1 MLSDDCS
8 LKQSTLS
15 HTHDPAISSI
25 KNQRGR
31 RFPHN
36 HQHRTRK
43 RVQNQGGETSVHSRD
58 FPMLGRRGASMPT
71 IIYTPIDAPKP
82 CGRAPIR
89 HDTHRDQRRH
99 HEPKVRPHT
108 QRSQT
113 YGHDTHTRRWLVLT
127 IEGCPE
133 GNRSNRP
140 QIRYPNTL
148 PHTGRRRELIS
159 SGTTFIDVPRP
170 AHESQRYKA
179 CCKRPKDPTHRRDR
193 TGRLVCAPS
202 AGSRAP
208 PPDMPQRA
216 ARRRRSPHIPPI
228 RAPQHLATQ
237 YPNTIRLPAAD
248 PAQTPA
254 RPRSQNDS
262 SAK

>member
-1 MLSDDCS
+1 
-8 LKQSTLS
+8 
-15 HTHDPAISSI
+15 
-25 KNQRGR
+25 
-31 RFPHN
+31 
-36 HQHRTRK
+36 
-43 RVQNQGGETSVHSRD
+43 
-58 FPMLGRRGASMPT
+58 MPT

-202 AGSRAP
+202 AGSRTP
-208 PPDMPQRA
+208 PPDKPQRA

-228 RAPQHLATQ
+228 GAPQHLATQ
-237 YPNTIRLPAAD
+237 YPNTTRLTAAHPHKHPRAPASNQKQQPNCFIHTLTCASIRKTLKGRHRRPRAD
-248 PAQTPA
+248 RRRRRA
-254 RPRSQNDS
+254 RPRTPQTLRHGATHHAAHD
-262 SAK
+262 AKAR

>member
-1 MLSDDCS
+1 
-8 LKQSTLS
+8 
-15 HTHDPAISSI
+15 
-25 KNQRGR
+25 
-31 RFPHN
+31 
-36 HQHRTRK
+36 
-43 RVQNQGGETSVHSRD
+43 
-58 FPMLGRRGASMPT
+58 MPT

-127 IEGCPE
+127 IEGCPQ

-159 SGTTFIDVPRP
+159 SGTPIIDAPRP

-202 AGSRAP
+202 AGSRTTP
-208 PPDMPQRA
+208 PAEPQGA
-216 ARRRRSPHIPPI
+216 AAVAVLLENRHRILTFYDTLFQGI
-228 RAPQHLATQ
+228 LAKA
-237 YPNTIRLPAAD
+237 AAD
-248 PAQTPA
+248 GAFLDYNSGRREGLQIGGV
-254 RPRSQNDS
+254 S
-262 SAK
+262 SALFIRHY

>member
-8 LKQSTLS
+8 LKQSTIS
-15 HTHDPAISSI
+15 HTHDPASSSI
-25 KNQRGR
+25 KNRRGR

-99 HEPKVRPHT
+99 HEPNVRPHT
-108 QRSQT
+108 QRSQS

-127 IEGCPE
+127 IEGCPQ

-159 SGTTFIDVPRP
+159 SGTTIIDVPRP
-170 AHESQRYKA
+170 AHESQRYYSVLEKP
-179 CCKRPKDPTHRRDR
+179 KRPH
-193 TGRLVCAPS
+193 
-202 AGSRAP
+202 AP
-208 PPDMPQRA
+208 PRPHGPPSLCAERRESNTA
-216 ARRRRSPHIPPI
+216 AG
-228 RAPQHLATQ
+228 
-237 YPNTIRLPAAD
+237 
-248 PAQTPA
+248 
-254 RPRSQNDS
+254 
-262 SAK
+262 